1 MQSYQAKMEELQQEV
16 DDLQRELE
24 LRPPGSEHRSC
35 KLGSEKTLNEVTQPD
50 DGPHKTSCDGDRPDV
65 RPDVEPPSRHSSFL
79 DVVKQAENGRWC
91 VR

>member
-24 LRPPGSEHRSC
+24 LLRPPGSEQRSC
-35 KLGSEKTLNEVTQPD
+35 ISGSAKTLNEGAQPD
-50 DGPHKTSCDGDRPDV
+50 DGPHDTSDV
-65 RPDVEPPSRHSSFL
+65 GTEVTPYEPPSRHSSFL
-79 DVVKQAENGRWC
+79 DVVKQAENSRWC